1 MKKNINEL
9 TNFNKNKTD
18 NIINTYTDLDIIDE
32 LKKIINNKDNKI
44 INIISNNKME
54 EYIQKK
60 KQPNKKIKDIIAIW
74 ANTKDETDD
83 YTYSKNMLEIKNRLY
98 ELSADKDYEDDFSVL
113 LKVKIETID
122 DHKGCMQIE
131 IKCTKTNND
140 EIDNINEQKK
150 EYPFIL
156 N

>member
-54 EYIQKK
+54 KYIWKK
-60 KQPNKKIKDIIAIW
+60 K
-74 ANTKDETDD
+74 
-83 YTYSKNMLEIKNRLY
+83 
-98 ELSADKDYEDDFSVL
+98 
-113 LKVKIETID
+113 
-122 DHKGCMQIE
+122 
-131 IKCTKTNND
+131 
-140 EIDNINEQKK
+140 
-150 EYPFIL
+150 
-156 N
+156 

>member
-54 EYIQKK
+54 EYIWI
-60 KQPNKKIKDIIAIW
+60 IK
-74 ANTKDETDD
+74 
-83 YTYSKNMLEIKNRLY
+83 S
-98 ELSADKDYEDDFSVL
+98 
-113 LKVKIETID
+113 
-122 DHKGCMQIE
+122 
-131 IKCTKTNND
+131 
-140 EIDNINEQKK
+140 
-150 EYPFIL
+150 
-156 N
+156 